1 MWFILSFLSPAMRPV
16 LKLFKM
22 VIVIGLVL
30 SLIQMVV
37 AVPVVA
43 WERWVGAEVP
53 EAVYQGLCVV
63 LFVNLLVFYVRRRR
77 RRKRKRGAGRAVRR

>member
-1 MWFILSFLSPAMRPV
+1 MWTIFSFLAPVVRPV

-30 SLIQMVV
+30 SLIQIAV
-37 AVPVVA
+37 AIPVVA
-43 WERWVGAEVP
+43 WERWASVEVP

-77 RRKRKRGAGRAVRR
+77 RRKRGARRAVRR

>member
-1 MWFILSFLSPAMRPV
+1 MWFIHSFLAPVMRPV

-22 VIVIGLVL
+22 VVVIGLVL
-30 SLIQMVV
+30 TLIQIAV
-37 AVPVVA
+37 AIPVVA

-53 EAVYQGLCVV
+53 EAVYQGLTVV

-77 RRKRKRGAGRAVRR
+77 KRGARRAVRR